1 MEQVNAFIAFRIRH
15 NTYFYFEKLC
25 VLSSPE
31 KVRKAL
37 LESED
42 TVKLYQTWTELL
54 SICKQKIILGHFINK
69 ASKNKGLSWVHTV
82 FSKW

>member
-1 MEQVNAFIAFRIRH
+1 MATGLGSEARLPRLKPDCLTSLGAQVLLHLCVPFLICSISMKMEQVNAFIAFRIRP

-42 TVKLYQTWTELL
+42 T
-54 SICKQKIILGHFINK
+54 I
-69 ASKNKGLSWVHTV
+69 
-82 FSKW
+82 